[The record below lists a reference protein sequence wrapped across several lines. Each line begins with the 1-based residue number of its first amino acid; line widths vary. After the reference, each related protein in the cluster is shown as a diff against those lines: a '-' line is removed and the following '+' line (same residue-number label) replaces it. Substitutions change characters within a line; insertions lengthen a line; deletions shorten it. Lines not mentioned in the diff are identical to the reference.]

1 MPNANN
7 PFGLKPLRD
16 AASGVHNGG
25 LEMFFVPATDPT
37 ALYIGDPV
45 IKAGSS
51 DASGVASV
59 MRAGAAGPV
68 TGVVQGFVPDG
79 TTDMA
84 GYRAANTAGYVL
96 VATDPED
103 LYEIQDPAGT
113 IVAADIGLNAGM
125 TAAAGNAYS
134 KQSGFIIDP
143 ATKAAAATLPLKILG
158 LVPRVGNIPGPYQ
171 KLAVKINLST
181 EAHASTGV

>member
-25 LEMFFVPATDPT
+25 LEMFFVPAGDPT

-45 IKAGSS
+45 IKNGSS

-59 MRAGAAGPV
+59 IRAPSVGPI

-79 TTDMA
+79 TNDVL
-84 GYRAANTAGYVL
+84 GYRAASTAAYVL

-103 LYEIQDPAGT
+103 LYEIQDTAGT
-113 IVAADIGLNAGM
+113 IVAADIGLNTDM
-125 TAAAGNAYS
+125 LMAAGNAYS
-134 KQSGFIIDP
+134 KTSGVTLNP
-143 ATKAAAATLPLKILG
+143 ANKAVAATLPLKILG

-171 KLAVKINLST
+171 KIAVKLNLST
-181 EAHASTGV
+181 EAHASAGV